1 MHTNFNSAVLLD
13 DLVLEFSIVSG
24 SGEDEVR
31 RATKPDGI
39 IAEIA
44 RARGILASEDRIRRA
59 RL

>member
-1 MHTNFNSAVLLD
+1 
-13 DLVLEFSIVSG
+13 LEFYIVSG